1 MNMRN
6 FRVGVKTLMGLAP
19 RPSEKNPADVLLRTA
34 EIILKSDD
42 DLLKTADVLLK
53 TADVLLKTTDDPLR
67 GSIGSTSRPALS

>member
-19 RPSEKNPADVLLRTA
+19 GPSEIIPADVLLKTA
-34 EIILKSDD
+34 EIPLRTDD

-53 TADVLLKTTDDPLR
+53 TADVLLKTADFHFGVPSAQR
-67 GSIGSTSRPALS
+67 